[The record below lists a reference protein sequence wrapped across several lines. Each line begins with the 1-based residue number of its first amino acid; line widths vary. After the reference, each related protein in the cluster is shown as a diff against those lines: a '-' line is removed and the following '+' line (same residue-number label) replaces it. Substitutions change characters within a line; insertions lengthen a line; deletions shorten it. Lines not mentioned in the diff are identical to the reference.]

1 MEADD
6 SIYALH
12 ERSKNVFTCEI
23 CGFSCRF
30 DAYGRKIDVGF
41 NALRLK
47 EDAFLLKD
55 PFSTSNETPIVLGS
69 PCSICRFTVCV
80 GQSCSYFYEKRY
92 CKPCMLK
99 ILQKFPIAVQEE
111 AKKRFTIP

>member
-1 MEADD
+1 MEAAD

-41 NALRLK
+41 NALR
-47 EDAFLLKD
+47 
-55 PFSTSNETPIVLGS
+55 
-69 PCSICRFTVCV
+69 
-80 GQSCSYFYEKRY
+80 
-92 CKPCMLK
+92 
-99 ILQKFPIAVQEE
+99 
-111 AKKRFTIP
+111 